1 MMMRENI
8 ILLMWKMMEKY
19 EEVDCEV
26 ILVEKYII
34 GMSLF
39 LKVKERK
46 LIGKNIVMKSVV
58 KRGDDIGFL
67 LV

>member
-1 MMMRENI
+1 MMRENI

>member
-8 ILLMWKMMEKY
+8 MLLMWKMMEKY